1 MQNTSQPMFLRFYTD
16 EMKSRLAGKATPSG
30 FTIDD
35 VLRSGVENP
44 DSSIGGYAG
53 DEASYDV
60 FSPLFDKVIETYHG
74 FGPDATHKRLLDAGA
89 IRDLENLDPTGEA
102 IISTRIRVGRNL
114 AGFPFAPKITKEER
128 KEVERRIVEALGT
141 LRGDLAGAYYPL
153 EGMEEDV
160 RAKLVSDHFLF
171 KQGDRFL
178 KSAGA
183 NRDWPSGRGIFH
195 SADKR
200 FLVWVNEEDQLRII
214 SMQEGADIL
223 AVFERL
229 ARAITTLEQK
239 LAFACSD
246 RLGYL
251 TSCPTN
257 LGTAMRAS
265 VHVKLPTI
273 SKDPRFKAI
282 CDQMKISVRG
292 IHGEHSESEGG
303 IYDISNKQRLG
314 VSEVEVA
321 RAMHHGLKKLLE
333 WERVGKIPENPDS
346 E

>member
-1 MQNTSQPMFLRFYTD
+1 MQNKTQPMFLRFYTD
-16 EMKSRLAGKATPSG
+16 EMKSKLGGKATPSG
-30 FTIDD
+30 FTVED
-35 VLRSGVENP
+35 VLRSGRENP

-53 DEASYDV
+53 DEASYEV
-60 FSPLFDKVIETYHG
+60 FSPLFDKVIETYHS
-74 FGPDATHKRLLDAGA
+74 FVPDATHKMNLNSGDLG
-89 IRDLENLDPTGEA
+89 DLENLDPKGES
-102 IISTRIRVGRNL
+102 ILSTRIRVGRNL
-114 AGFPFAPKITKEER
+114 SGFPFAPKITR
-128 KEVERRIVEALGT
+128 DQRREVEQKVVEALGT
-141 LRGDLAGAYYPL
+141 LSGDLAGNYYPL
-153 EGMEEDV
+153 DGMKEDV
-160 RAKLVSDHFLF
+160 RAELVNDHFLF

-178 KSAGA
+178 ESAGA

-195 SADKR
+195 SDDKR

-229 ARAITTLEQK
+229 ARAIVTLEQK
-239 LAFACSD
+239 IAFAFSG

-265 VHVKLPTI
+265 VHVKLPAI
-273 SKDPRFKAI
+273 SRDPRFKTV
-282 CDQMKISVRG
+282 CEQMKISVRG
-292 IHGEHSESEGG
+292 IHGEHSESEEG

-314 VSEVEVA
+314 VSEVEVI

-333 WERVGKIPENPDS
+333 WERAGGIPKDLNK
-346 E
+346 